1 MSKKILISVALGIL
15 CGYFVIMKHFEYET
29 YSAIVGKIITV
40 GLCFML
46 FFVGFGL
53 GTEGDILGKIK
64 RAGFKILVFPFAIM
78 IGTLCG
84 TAAAGFISGLSLRE
98 SLAVGAGF
106 GWYSLAPLLLTKYSA
121 QISALSFMHNVMR
134 EIIGIL
140 LMPLVAKH
148 VGYIETT
155 ALAGAAAMD
164 TCLPIVE
171 HCTSSHIVIYSFV
184 TGVTMSLSVPILV
197 PLFAGI

>member
-15 CGYFVIMKHFEYET
+15 CGYFIIMKNFEYEA
-29 YSAIVGKIITV
+29 YSAVMEKVIVA

-46 FFVGFGL
+46 FFVGFDL

-64 RAGFKILVFPFAIM
+64 KAGFKILVFPFAIM
-78 IGTLCG
+78 LGTLCG
-84 TAAAGFISGLSLRE
+84 TAFTGLVAGLTLRE
-98 SLAVGAGF
+98 GLAVGSGF
-106 GWYSLAPLLLTKYSA
+106 GWYTLAPLLLSQYSTE
-121 QISALSFMHNVMR
+121 ISALSFMHNVMR

-140 LMPLVAKH
+140 LMPFVAKYI
-148 VGYIETT
+148 GYIETT

-184 TGVTMSLSVPILV
+184 TGVTMSISVPILV